1 MSNYSKIV
9 RSNILAEFGR
19 KDIYQA
25 HAAEW
30 INISPAAFGFRL
42 NGKTDFRLGEL
53 ITIAEKLG
61 VPFSTLVA
69 GLDEVVAEHKQE
81 MAS

>member
-25 HAAEW
+25 RAAEW

-53 ITIAEKLG
+53 VTLAEQLQ
-61 VPFSTLVA
+61 VPFSTLVH
-69 GLDEVVAEHKQE
+69 GLDEVVAEHHE
-81 MAS
+81 SVAS